1 MIPAVMH
8 TLFISDLHLSQER
21 PDKLELFRQLLRGK
35 ARQAKALY
43 ILGDLFEA
51 WAGDDDNTPP
61 HQAIISELAEF
72 SRSGTPLYVMRGNRD
87 FLIGRD
93 FARKTGGEMIEDPT
107 AIMLYGQ
114 KTLLMH
120 GDTLCTS
127 DTSYQLYRKL
137 TNNRLSIALFKCLP
151 FFIRKRLWHGVRHL
165 TRKSSQQ
172 KPPEIV
178 DVQQSAVVSV
188 MREYGVRTLIHG
200 HTHREGVHPFKI
212 DGAIATRYVLGDWYE
227 KDSILVADK
236 NEPRL
241 LRVEAYLDENV

>member
-1 MIPAVMH
+1 MPASMH
-8 TLFISDLHLSQER
+8 TLFISDLHLCQER
-21 PDKLELFRQLLRGK
+21 PDKLELFKRLLRGK
-35 ARQAKALY
+35 ARQSKALY

-72 SRSGTPLYVMRGNRD
+72 SRTGTPLYVMRGNRD

-93 FARKTGGEMIEDPT
+93 FARKTGGELIEDPT
-107 AIMLYGQ
+107 AIMLDER

-137 TNNRLSIALFKCLP
+137 ANNRVSIGLFMYLP

-165 TRKSSQQ
+165 TKKSTRQ

-178 DVQQSAVVSV
+178 DVQQVAVESV
-188 MREYGVRTLIHG
+188 MRKYGVLTLIHG

-212 DGAIATRYVLGDWYE
+212 DGEIAIRYVLGDWYE
-227 KDSILVADK
+227 KDSILVA
-236 NEPRL
+236 NENELRL
-241 LRVEAYLDENV
+241 FRIGEYLDENV